1 MKFSQVLEYKTQ
13 TQISHHQI
21 QAQTTNPSIN
31 PTKSTPNNH
40 LKSRL
45 KKIKT
50 PKPTRS
56 SIWTMDPS
64 RRGRRLSIHDRTS
77 VASMSFMSAHAR
89 SRKLPYCLRLASMR
103 LVMARLSK
111 LHSLFLLLPL
121 LFSLVSQLAFGRYSG
136 ESMWPAFLGLGLWVW
151 YYQGGGGGGNGIVFI
166 HGGVGWGE
174 WFVHE
179 RAKQRLKMQA

>member
-1 MKFSQVLEYKTQ
+1 
-13 TQISHHQI
+13 
-21 QAQTTNPSIN
+21 
-31 PTKSTPNNH
+31 
-40 LKSRL
+40 
-45 KKIKT
+45 
-50 PKPTRS
+50 
-56 SIWTMDPS
+56 MDPS

-121 LFSLVSQLAFGRYSG
+121 LFSLVSQLAFDRYNG

-151 YYQGGGGGGNGIVFI
+151 YYQGGGGNGIVFI

-179 RAKQRLKMQA
+179 RVEHVWKEAEDASLKHFTCFVKGCL